1 MSTTFDVTNGPV
13 RVSAATKQPLAA
25 TLDVGDYKELDVLLA
40 GIALEGTAGPQAVI
54 RLLTSLSNKG
64 EDGWVVAVTFTAVTA
79 SSTFE
84 MKQITA
90 FLKYLR
96 WEVFSLTGTAPAI
109 TFAIGGIGKD

>member
-1 MSTTFDVTNGPV
+1 MSATFDLTGGPV
-13 RVSAATKQPLAA
+13 RVTAATKQPLAA
-25 TLDVGDYKELDVLLA
+25 ALDLGDYPELDVLLA
-40 GIALEGTAGPQAVI
+40 AIALEGTASPQAVI
-54 RLLTSLSNKG
+54 RLLTGLSNKG

-96 WEVFSLTGTAPAI
+96 WEVFSLTGTGPAI
-109 TFAIGGIGKD
+109 TFAIGGVGKG